1 MRVSCYCSRNFAC
14 WTLWMTMFVSSLV
27 TLAHAQTPTTAF
39 TLPFDWTTKK
49 INILPETKRNV
60 FKVGETVTIST
71 SNNLPIT
78 VFDLYWRTVFTGTPG
93 SLTLAVGHYF
103 VQCNGDRNQ
112 FIVLPN
118 DYVGASF
125 LGDMAYTGYRI
136 GEDRQQRIQPG
147 WVRAGVGAWRVVQP
161 VSGAWNWT
169 NMDIAMATNAGRK
182 ILVIAGG
189 DGVPAWVQPA
199 NLTNNYAAYI
209 TALVAR
215 YPGKITAVEIWN
227 EPGPAHFWNDPQ
239 WLRMLADIYAAG
251 SAAIRAVDPDI
262 LVVGPTPASPSFV
275 QGTAALAQYGFS
287 NQIDGLSLHDYWAFK
302 FPPDQNV
309 GVGANLASHVL
320 GRVQA
325 HRDAA
330 QFNGPFFVTEMG
342 LLGQSALGI
351 PTPPIDPSYNGGV
364 SSNAPTWSLGMMR
377 GIKYATLY
385 RAAGAEMINPHLLTL
400 EDSSLTDQQ
409 NAIYGWE
416 YGLRG
421 PEPKTSAFL
430 MSCYWLEGAT
440 LVDYRTLG
448 EQIYLLAW
456 RRPNNTSV
464 VFAWAVEGQSWT
476 LTNRTAFSMTDIYGA
491 SNQPIVLNSQPV
503 LIHTNSPNASGLLA
517 SLMANLPRLNLAPVL
532 TVLPNQTVLR
542 DQLLEFTIRAMDP
555 DHDPVVYSASVLPS
569 GASLNPTTGLF
580 SWIPTA
586 AQAGTYTITFTATDA
601 RGLSASTTTVITVI
615 GSSTDGL
622 MGWWKFDE
630 SAGTVAFDFAGSNP
644 GSLLGFNFTS
654 VSGRAPGRI
663 GNSLIFDGSNDY
675 VQLDSSQLNVSNNF
689 TIASWI
695 NPAAGRTDLA
705 VFFCLRSKDA
715 VSGIRLAVRVN
726 NDLIIEGQTATG
738 WKQIYH
744 ALGGIQN
751 NVWQHI
757 VVVYDKSAFA
767 VYINGV
773 RVPAAHGHSGSW
785 DGDVVMNPTGVT
797 RVGAEGGGV
806 ATHFF
811 KGLIDDVRVYNRT
824 LTPTE
829 VTTLHQWTGSVV
841 RPRSPANMRT
851 IGK

>member
-1 MRVSCYCSRNFAC
+1 MYVSLYCSRSLVRA
-14 WTLWMTMFVSSLV
+14 TLWMTMFVSLQVMLV
-27 TLAHAQTPTTAF
+27 HAQTPTTAF
-39 TLPFDWTTKK
+39 TQPFDWTTKK
-49 INILPETKRNV
+49 INILPELKWNV
-60 FKVGETVTIST
+60 FKAGETVTIST

-78 VFDLYWRTVFTGTPG
+78 VFDLYGHTVYTGTPG
-93 SLTLAVGHYF
+93 ALNLSVGHYF

-112 FIVLPN
+112 FIVLPS
-118 DYVGASF
+118 DYAGASF
-125 LGDMAYTGYRI
+125 LGDMGYTGYRI
-136 GEDRQQRIQPG
+136 GAERQQVVQPG
-147 WVRAGVGAWRVVQP
+147 WVRVGVGMWRAVQP

-169 NMDIAMATNAGRK
+169 NMDIAIATNAGRK
-182 ILVIAGG
+182 IMVMAGVEG
-189 DGVPAWVQPA
+189 APPWVQPA
-199 NLTNNYAAYI
+199 SLTNSYAAYI
-209 TALVAR
+209 TALVTR
-215 YPGKITAVEIWN
+215 YPGKIAAIEIWN

-251 SAAIRAVDPDI
+251 SSAIRAVDPDI
-262 LVVGPTPASPSFV
+262 LVVGPTPASPGFV

-302 FPPDQNV
+302 YPPDQNV
-309 GVGANLASHVL
+309 GVGASLSPHVL

-330 QFNGPFFVTEMG
+330 KFNGPLFVTEMG

-400 EDSSLTDQQ
+400 EDSSLTDGQ

-416 YGLRG
+416 YGPRG

-456 RRPNNTSV
+456 RRPNNASV
-464 VFAWAVEGQSWT
+464 VFAWSLEGQSFT
-476 LTNRTAFSMTDIYGA
+476 LTNHTAFSTTDIYGTTL
-491 SNQPIVLNSQPV
+491 QPGVINSQPI

-532 TVLPNQTVLR
+532 TFVPNQTVLR
-542 DQLLEFTIRAMDP
+542 DQLLEFTIRTTDP
-555 DHDPVVYSASVLPS
+555 DHDPVIYSASALPS

-580 SWIPTA
+580 SWRPTA
-586 AQAGTYTITFTATDA
+586 AQTGAHTVTITVTDA

-615 GSSTDGL
+615 GSRTDGL
-622 MGWWKFDE
+622 VGWWKFDE
-630 SAGTVAFDFAGSNP
+630 PAGTVAFDFAGSNP
-644 GSLLGFNFTS
+644 GSLRGFDFTS
-654 VSGRAPGRI
+654 VSGRGPGRI
-663 GNSLIFDGSNDY
+663 GNSLTFDGSNDY
-675 VQLDSSQLNVSNNF
+675 LEFDSSLLSVSNNF
-689 TIASWI
+689 TIAAWI
-695 NPAAGRTDLA
+695 NPAAGRTGSG
-705 VFFCLRSKDA
+705 VYFCLRSKYA
-715 VSGIRLAVRVN
+715 TSGIRLAVRTN
-726 NDLIIEGQTATG
+726 NDLIIEGQTVTG

-751 NVWQHI
+751 NIWQHI

-767 VYINGV
+767 VYINGT
-773 RVPAAHGHSGSW
+773 RVPPAHGHPGSW
-785 DGDVVMNPTGVT
+785 DGDIVMNPPGVT
-797 RVGAEGGGV
+797 RIGAEGGGV
-806 ATHFF
+806 AAYFF
-811 KGLIDDVRVYNRT
+811 KGLIDDTRVYNRT

-829 VTTLHQWTGSVV
+829 VATLHQWTGSIV
-841 RPRSPANMRT
+841 RPTSPANMRVIT
-851 IGK
+851 N